1 MGKKYPSFF
10 GPQLGTTMLTLN
22 FYQEE
27 VEFPLAFYTAIFQD
41 SFSQEIAD
49 FDTISEEFLA
59 TSEGLEYFRWEF
71 EAIIDGKSVHHI
83 FCFFESGDWKLI
95 ISYTRLRSL
104 GAEYDALVDEA
115 MQTVRFER

>member
-1 MGKKYPSFF
+1 
-10 GPQLGTTMLTLN
+10 MLTLN

-59 TSEGLEYFRWEF
+59 TFEGLEYFRWEF

-83 FCFFESGDWKLI
+83 FCFFRI
-95 ISYTRLRSL
+95 RRLEVNHRLYSTSQF
-104 GAEYDALVDEA
+104 G
-115 MQTVRFER
+115 RGI